1 VPLGDEE
8 IEEETSD
15 LGGLHGEN
23 IERLAPI
30 RYRLSTDGF
39 SG

>member
-23 IERLAPI
+23 IERRSLI
-30 RYRLSTDGF
+30 RYRLSADRF